1 MCVSKL
7 GPNLFGQVQPRN
19 ETDGM
24 HAGNQNPAGNQAP
37 SGQTFHGP
45 TFQSVSHV
53 VQIPV
58 AAGAIPIPSLN
69 AVGTWPLFWM
79 LIFFLWKF
87 NTFSMMFNFLSFSI
101 ISANS

>member
-1 MCVSKL
+1 
-7 GPNLFGQVQPRN
+7 
-19 ETDGM
+19 M

-69 AVGTWPLFWM
+69 AVGT
-79 LIFFLWKF
+79 
-87 NTFSMMFNFLSFSI
+87 
-101 ISANS
+101 

>member
-7 GPNLFGQVQPRN
+7 GPNLFGQVHPWN
-19 ETDGM
+19 ETEGM
-24 HAGNQNPAGNQAP
+24 HAGNQNSAGNQAP

-45 TFQSVSHV
+45 TVQSVSHV

-69 AVGTWPLFWM
+69 AVGT
-79 LIFFLWKF
+79 
-87 NTFSMMFNFLSFSI
+87 
-101 ISANS
+101 